1 MGKKSKYPSY
11 STGSITVNGKN
22 VATSTKKG
30 NTISGTYNMNDTE
43 KSIYNGVQKNLASSL
58 SDLFTISDAKQKQF
72 DSELEAYKKSGL
84 KEIENIYTPMETA
97 LKNDIASRFG
107 NFDNSIFM
115 DNLSNIT
122 ENKAQAVADFSDS
135 LLQKQSELYSS
146 EIANR
151 LSYISLLSNL
161 NTAMNNNIL
170 SYTSAARANSESG
183 NNYNSTAYQAQNT
196 GSSFIGDLANLG
208 ATALSIYHPGA
219 GAIAKAGTKAIDNS
233 IRYC

>member
-22 VATSTKKG
+22 VASSSKNG
-30 NTISGTYNMNDTE
+30 NTISGSYNMNDTE
-43 KSIYNGVQKNLASSL
+43 KSIYDGVQKNLATSL
-58 SDLFTISDAKQKQF
+58 SDLFSISDEKQKQF
-72 DSELEAYKKSGL
+72 NSELEAYKKSGI

-122 ENKAQAVADFSDS
+122 ENKAQAVADFSDT

-151 LSYISLLSNL
+151 LSYISLLSSL

-170 SYTSAARANSESG
+170 NFTSAARANSESG
-183 NNYNSTAYQAQNT
+183 NSYNATAYQAQNS
-196 GSSFIGDLANLG
+196 GSSFLGDLANLG
-208 ATALSIYHPGA
+208 ATAMSIYNPIA
-219 GAIAKAGTKAIDNS
+219 GAVAKTGAKAAQSATK
-233 IRYC
+233 